1 MNVFIAGKLIELE
14 LAATYIFSFHLGDF
28 NTIICNSSSYPFYL
42 ALHLRLIIVESTSFL
57 YVEVATLV
65 QAAQLPRVF
74 RQLQRFHSVHF
85 VIVEDF
91 TCKFL

>member
-57 YVEVATLV
+57 CAEVVTLV
-65 QAAQLPRVF
+65 RAELVSRLF
-74 RQLQRFHSVHF
+74 HQLQKFHSVHF
-85 VIVEDF
+85 VTVEDF

>member
-14 LAATYIFSFHLGDF
+14 LAATYIFSFHLVDF

-65 QAAQLPRVF
+65 QAAQLLRVF
-74 RQLQRFHSVHF
+74 RQLQIFHSVHF
-85 VIVEDF
+85 VIIEDF